1 MKLVFSGIAVLTLFF
16 IPFTLAKA
24 ETCSGRA
31 DGNVWPASRG
41 PVDGR

>member
-16 IPFTLAKA
+16 IPFMLAKA

-31 DGNVWPASRG
+31 ETCVVKWGAPRAAC
-41 PVDGR
+41 